1 MEVTNTKVKISWH
14 NANNQNLLHIATEKN
29 LPRTL
34 DMLLAQAQR
43 EKVLSRLAAEHDNS
57 GFAPYHY
64 AARKLSARWAGKQ
77 RFKKYST
84 HPSSD
89 VWRYS

>member
-1 MEVTNTKVKISWH
+1 MEVTSTKIQISWH
-14 NANNQNLLHIATEKN
+14 NANNQNLLHIATERN

-77 RFKKYST
+77 RC
-84 HPSSD
+84 
-89 VWRYS
+89 